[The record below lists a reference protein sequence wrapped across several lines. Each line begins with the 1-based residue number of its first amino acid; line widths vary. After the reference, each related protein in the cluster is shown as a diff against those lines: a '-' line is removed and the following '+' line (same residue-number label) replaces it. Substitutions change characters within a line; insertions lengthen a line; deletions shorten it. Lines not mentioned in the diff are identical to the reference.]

1 MKPSTAKAKGRET
14 ENIFVRW
21 MKTRWGK
28 TVERR
33 RLTGAQDQ
41 GDITGWNN
49 VCVEIKSGASID
61 LPGWLKQLEDEKINS
76 HSEYGF
82 VAVRPK
88 GKPDPE
94 EWYAVV
100 ALPDMMNLLMDLEL
114 LRPDSDMIRPYP

>member
-14 ENIFVRW
+14 ENAFVQW
-21 MKTRWGK
+21 MKNRWGK
-28 TVERR
+28 KVERR

-41 GDITGWNN
+41 GDISGWDN
-49 VCVEIKSGASID
+49 VCVEVKSGASID

-76 HSEYGF
+76 DSEFGF

-94 EWYAVV
+94 EWYAVMS
-100 ALPDMMNLLMDLEL
+100 LPDLVLLLMDLEIL
-114 LRPDSDMIRPYP
+114 KPDNTLVR

>member
-14 ENIFVRW
+14 ENAFVVW
-21 MKTRWGK
+21 MRERWGK
-28 TVERR
+28 VVERR

-41 GDITGWNN
+41 GDISGWHN
-49 VCVEIKSGASID
+49 VCVEVKSGASID
-61 LPGWLKQLEDEKINS
+61 IPGWLRQLKEEKKNS

-94 EWYAVV
+94 DWYAVV
-100 ALPDMMNLLMDLEL
+100 SLPDMVQLLEDLEL
-114 LRPDSDMIRPYP
+114 LNPDGPSLIP